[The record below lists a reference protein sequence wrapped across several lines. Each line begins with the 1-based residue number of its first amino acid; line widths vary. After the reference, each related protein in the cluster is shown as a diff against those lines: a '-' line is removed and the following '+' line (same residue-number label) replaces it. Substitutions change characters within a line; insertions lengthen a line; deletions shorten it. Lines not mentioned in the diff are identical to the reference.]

1 MAYIRAIKE
10 TEPKHYTDVYNVRL
24 RMEYIW
30 KFHLDTSSFGTFY
43 TYGDGW
49 KSVKELI
56 KWLNNQ
62 LRQYKNTHLSKT
74 KNKDV
79 DYLENVLLPKVK
91 KWNKDLMVLIED

>member
-49 KSVKELI
+49 KPVKELI

-79 DYLENVLLPKVK
+79 DYLQNVLLPKVK
-91 KWNKDLMVLIED
+91 KWDKNLIVLIED